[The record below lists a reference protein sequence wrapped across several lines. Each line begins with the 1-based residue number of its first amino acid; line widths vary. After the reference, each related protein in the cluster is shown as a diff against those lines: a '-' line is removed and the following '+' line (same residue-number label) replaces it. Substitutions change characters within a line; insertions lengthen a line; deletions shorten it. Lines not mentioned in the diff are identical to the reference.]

1 MIRDSEDKEILAIIP
16 ARGGSKG
23 IPRKNISLLNG
34 KPLIAHSIKAVLNS
48 GYFDDVFV
56 STDDDEIAEIAT
68 LYGAKVVERPGDLAG
83 DKIPLDPVIFH
94 AVNHLEK
101 EKKIRYDYICTIQPT
116 CPLLSTDSL
125 NKAIET
131 MYAGDY
137 DTLISVVDE
146 THLYWRKKDSEN
158 VPLYVS
164 RKNRQYLDSIYKE
177 TGSIVISKREVV
189 NADSRFG
196 KDIFLFELPKNESVD
211 IDNYEDWW
219 IAENLLKKKKIVFR
233 VDGDKKI
240 GLGHVYRTITLA
252 KRMAFNHDV
261 CFVMDEKKKMGV
273 EKVLE
278 YHFDIRLFSDKKNL
292 MEVISDLNPDIVV
305 NDILDTD
312 KEYVKF
318 LKENGYSVINFEDMG
333 EGVEYADVVINALY
347 ENSYPPENHFYGY
360 KYICLRDEFYI
371 FPKKTVKEDVD
382 RILITFGGTDPNNLT
397 MKTLKAVEE
406 LDIKDINF
414 NVILGLGCSDKES
427 INEYISHLIKK
438 GFSVSLK
445 ENVSMMA
452 KEMYDA
458 DIVITSNGRTVY
470 EVASVGTPCISI
482 AQNEREVMHLF
493 VHNSK
498 AINYLGMAHTL
509 KMNKLKKELLDLI
522 NDYDHRKE
530 MSKKLLSFDLQAGIN
545 RVCDLILNDYKS

>member
-1 MIRDSEDKEILAIIP
+1 MEKDIDFKIIAIIP

-23 IPRKNISLLNG
+23 IPRKNISLLND
-34 KPLIAHSIKAVLNS
+34 KPLIAYSIDTVLKS
-48 GYFDDVFV
+48 KYFDRVFV
-56 STDDDEIAEIAT
+56 STDDDEIAEIAM
-68 LYGAKVVERPGDLAG
+68 LYGAEVVERPQDLAG
-83 DKIPLDPVIFH
+83 DKVSLDPVIFH
-94 AVNHLEK
+94 AVNQLEK
-101 EKKIRYDYICTIQPT
+101 EGKTRYDYVCTIQPT

-125 NKAIET
+125 NEAIEI
-131 MYAGDY
+131 MYDEKH
-137 DTLISVVDE
+137 DTLLSVVDE
-146 THLYWRKKDSEN
+146 THLYWTKKDLEN
-158 VPLYVS
+158 IPLYGS

-177 TGSIVISKREVV
+177 TGGIVISKREVV

-233 VDGDKKI
+233 VDGDRNI

-252 KRMAFNHDV
+252 KRMAFNHDIY
-261 CFVMDEKKKMGV
+261 FVMDEKKKMGI
-273 EKVLE
+273 EKVSE
-278 YHFDIRLFSDKKNL
+278 YHFDIRLFSDEKHVK
-292 MEVISDLNPDIVV
+292 EIISDINPDVVV
-305 NDILDTD
+305 NDILDTE

-318 LKENGYSVINFEDMG
+318 LKNKGCSVVNFEDMG
-333 EGVEYADVVINALY
+333 EGAEEADVVINALY

-406 LDIKDINF
+406 LDSKDINF
-414 NVILGLGCSDKES
+414 NVILGLGCSEKKS
-427 INEYISHLIKK
+427 INKYISHLIKK
-438 GFSVSLK
+438 GFSISLK

-470 EVASVGTPCISI
+470 EVSSVGTPCISI

-498 AINYLGMAHTL
+498 SIRYLGMAHTL
-509 KMNKLKKELLDLI
+509 KMDRLKKEILDLI
-522 NDYDHRKE
+522 NDYSLRKE
-530 MSKKLLSFDLQAGIN
+530 MSQKLLSFDLQGGID
-545 RVCDLILNDYKS
+545 RVIDLILKC